1 MNNGFKLQV
10 HCFGQPVHAS
20 KTALNLLELET
31 WPIKSIYTVITNCS
45 RSNIFDLISKLIIF
59 ELFFTSLYEMSEE
72 ENQLNCQT
80 HKVYVFSKAKEF

>member
-1 MNNGFKLQV
+1 MNNGLKLQV
-10 HCFGQPVHAS
+10 HCFGQPVHA
-20 KTALNLLELET
+20 NLLELET

-72 ENQLNCQT
+72 ENQLT
-80 HKVYVFSKAKEF
+80 KEF

>member
-1 MNNGFKLQV
+1 M
-10 HCFGQPVHAS
+10 AS
-20 KTALNLLELET
+20 NYKFTVSANLCMLVKQLLELET

-80 HKVYVFSKAKEF
+80 HKVYVFSKANEF